1 MKNLESAALATIDLS
16 ANHSHAQIV
25 KRVPRYARV
34 LELGCAG
41 GEMSELL
48 KSMCQAYII
57 GFDKNPQLAWRAQ
70 RFCDYVFTED
80 LDDPHS
86 LDALEGEKFDVVT
99 LVDVLEHLQNPLA
112 LLERIKPLLLDEG
125 EVLLSVPNVAH
136 ASVRLELLAGNF
148 AYEQTGILDQTHLRF
163 FTLDSLRALIKQSG
177 FYIADIDCT
186 WNDVADDVIRSSLA
200 KMGLEATSESL
211 AKFHA
216 PEAMAYQF
224 IMTLRLNS
232 HPQHQNDDD
241 AIDDAGFKPLL
252 ASNLAW
258 GRMQENLH
266 MQTQVIKGLEIQ
278 LEHCKTQ
285 LEQLTQD
292 YQRTRAELAE
302 VHATRSWQMVRR
314 AASIWRGSLN

>member
-1 MKNLESAALATIDLS
+1 MKQQENAALASIDLS
-16 ANHSHAQIV
+16 ANHSYAQIV
-25 KRVPRYARV
+25 RRVPRYARV

-48 KSMCQAYII
+48 KSTCQASII

-86 LDALEGEKFDVVT
+86 LDALEGEKFDVIT
-99 LVDVLEHLQNPLA
+99 LVDVLEHLQHPQD

-125 EVLLSVPNVAH
+125 EVLISVPNVAH

-148 AYEQTGILDQTHLRF
+148 VYEQKGILDHTHLRF
-163 FTLDSLRALIKQSG
+163 YTLDSLRALIQQAG
-177 FYIADIDCT
+177 YYIADMDCT
-186 WNDVADDVIRSSLA
+186 WNDLADSVITEYLS
-200 KMGLEATSESL
+200 KMNLEVTPNAL
-211 AKFHA
+211 AKFHE

-224 IMTLRLNS
+224 IMTLRLS
-232 HPQHQNDDD
+232 SPEQSDDLLD
-241 AIDDAGFKPLL
+241 EAQFKPLL

-258 GRMQENLH
+258 GRMQNQL
-266 MQTQVIKGLEIQ
+266 QTQAQVIRGLEIQ
-278 LEHCKTQ
+278 LEHCSTQ
-285 LEQLTQD
+285 LQQLTQD

-302 VHATRSWQMVRR
+302 VHATRSWQLVRR
-314 AASIWRGSLN
+314 AANLWRGTLN

>member
-1 MKNLESAALATIDLS
+1 MKHLESAALATIDLS
-16 ANHSHAQIV
+16 ANHSHAQII

-48 KSMCQAYII
+48 KSMCQASVI

-80 LDDPHS
+80 LDNPHS

-99 LVDVLEHLQNPLA
+99 LVDVLEHLQNPLE

-148 AYEQTGILDQTHLRF
+148 VYEQTGILDQTHLRF

-186 WNDVADDVIRSSLA
+186 WNDVADNVIRDSLA
-200 KMGLEATSESL
+200 KMGVETTPEVL

-224 IMTLRLNS
+224 IMSLRLNM
-232 HPQHQNDDD
+232 HNQQEDQ
-241 AIDDAGFKPLL
+241 AIDDEQFKPLL

-258 GRMQENLH
+258 GRMQENLQ

-278 LEHCKTQ
+278 LDHCKTQ
-285 LEQLTQD
+285 LQQLTQD
-292 YQRTRAELAE
+292 YQRTRAELDE
-302 VHATRSWQMVRR
+302 VHSTRSWQMVRR
-314 AASIWRGSLN
+314 AASLWRGTLNN

>member
-1 MKNLESAALATIDLS
+1 MKQQENAALASIDLS

-25 KRVPRYARV
+25 RRVPRYARV

-48 KSMCQAYII
+48 KSMCQASII

-99 LVDVLEHLQNPLA
+99 LTDVLEHLQHPES

-125 EVLLSVPNVAH
+125 EVLISVPNVAH
-136 ASVRLELLAGNF
+136 ASIRLELLAGNF
-148 AYEQTGILDQTHLRF
+148 AYEKAGILDETHLHF
-163 FTLDSLRALIKQSG
+163 FTLDSLRTLIQQCG
-177 FYIADIDCT
+177 YTITDMDCT
-186 WNDVADDVIRSSLA
+186 WNDMADNVIAEYLA
-200 KMGLEATSESL
+200 KMNLEATPEAL
-211 AKFHA
+211 AKFHE

-224 IMTLRLNS
+224 ILTLRLS
-232 HPQHQNDDD
+232 SPEQGDDLL
-241 AIDDAGFKPLL
+241 GRTQLKPLL
-252 ASNLAW
+252 DSNLAW
-258 GRMQENLH
+258 GRMQNQLK
-266 MQTQVIKGLEIQ
+266 TQAQMIRGLEIQ
-278 LEHCKTQ
+278 LENCTNQ
-285 LEQLTQD
+285 LQQLTQD

-302 VHATRSWQMVRR
+302 VHATRSWQWVRR
-314 AASIWRGSLN
+314 ASNLWRGTLN

>member
-1 MKNLESAALATIDLS
+1 MKHLESAALATIDLS
-16 ANHSHAQIV
+16 ANHSHAQII

-48 KSMCQAYII
+48 KSMCQASVI

-80 LDDPHS
+80 LDNPHS

-99 LVDVLEHLQNPLA
+99 LVDVLEHLQNPLE

-136 ASVRLELLAGNF
+136 ASVRLELLTGNF
-148 AYEQTGILDQTHLRF
+148 VYEQTGILDQTHLRF

-186 WNDVADDVIRSSLA
+186 WNDVADNVIRDSLA
-200 KMGLEATSESL
+200 KMGVETTPEVL

-224 IMTLRLNS
+224 IMSLRLNM
-232 HPQHQNDDD
+232 HNQQEDQ
-241 AIDDAGFKPLL
+241 AIDDEQFKPLL

-258 GRMQENLH
+258 GRMQENLQ

-278 LEHCKTQ
+278 LDHCKTQ
-285 LEQLTQD
+285 LQQLTQD
-292 YQRTRAELAE
+292 YQRTRAELDE
-302 VHATRSWQMVRR
+302 VHSTRSWQMVRR
-314 AASIWRGSLN
+314 AASLWRGTLNN

>member
-1 MKNLESAALATIDLS
+1 MKHLESAALATIDLS
-16 ANHSHAQIV
+16 ANHSHAQII

-48 KSMCQAYII
+48 KSMCQASVI

-80 LDDPHS
+80 LDNPHS

-99 LVDVLEHLQNPLA
+99 LVDVLEHLQNPLE
-112 LLERIKPLLLDEG
+112 LLERTKPLLLDEG

-148 AYEQTGILDQTHLRF
+148 VYEQTGILDQTHLRF

-186 WNDVADDVIRSSLA
+186 WNDVADNVIRDSLA
-200 KMGLEATSESL
+200 KMGVETTPEVL

-224 IMTLRLNS
+224 IMSLRLNM
-232 HPQHQNDDD
+232 HNQQEDQ
-241 AIDDAGFKPLL
+241 AIDDEQFKPLL

-258 GRMQENLH
+258 GRMQENLQ

-278 LEHCKTQ
+278 LDHCKTQ
-285 LEQLTQD
+285 LQQLTQD
-292 YQRTRAELAE
+292 YQRTRAELDE
-302 VHATRSWQMVRR
+302 VHSTRSWQMVRR
-314 AASIWRGSLN
+314 AASLWRGTLNN

>member
-1 MKNLESAALATIDLS
+1 MKHLESAALATIDLS
-16 ANHSHAQIV
+16 ANHSHAQII

-48 KSMCQAYII
+48 KSMCQASVI

-80 LDDPHS
+80 LDNPHS

-99 LVDVLEHLQNPLA
+99 LVDVLEHLQNPLE

-148 AYEQTGILDQTHLRF
+148 VYEQTGILDQTHLRF

-186 WNDVADDVIRSSLA
+186 WNDVADNVIRDSLA
-200 KMGLEATSESL
+200 KMGVETTPEVL

-224 IMTLRLNS
+224 IMSLRLNM
-232 HPQHQNDDD
+232 HNQQEDQ
-241 AIDDAGFKPLL
+241 AIDDAQFKPLL

-258 GRMQENLH
+258 GRMQENLQ

-278 LEHCKTQ
+278 LDHCKTQ
-285 LEQLTQD
+285 LQQLTQD
-292 YQRTRAELAE
+292 YQRTRAELDE
-302 VHATRSWQMVRR
+302 VHSTRSWQMVRR
-314 AASIWRGSLN
+314 AASLWRGTLNN

>member
-1 MKNLESAALATIDLS
+1 MKHLESAALATIDLS
-16 ANHSHAQIV
+16 ANHSHAQII

-48 KSMCQAYII
+48 KSMCQASVI

-80 LDDPHS
+80 LDNPHS

-99 LVDVLEHLQNPLA
+99 LVDVLEHLQNPLE

-148 AYEQTGILDQTHLRF
+148 VYEQTGILDQTHLRF

-186 WNDVADDVIRSSLA
+186 WNDVADNVIRDSLA
-200 KMGLEATSESL
+200 KMGVETTPEVL

-224 IMTLRLNS
+224 IMSLRLNM
-232 HPQHQNDDD
+232 HNQQEDQ
-241 AIDDAGFKPLL
+241 AIDDEKFKPLL

-258 GRMQENLH
+258 GRMQENLQ

-278 LEHCKTQ
+278 LHHCKTQ
-285 LEQLTQD
+285 LQQLTQD
-292 YQRTRAELAE
+292 YQRTRAELDE
-302 VHATRSWQMVRR
+302 VHSTRSWQMVRR
-314 AASIWRGSLN
+314 AASLWRGTLNN